1 MDEQVRRLHAII
13 DERIGLA
20 LGAPPV
26 QLERGTVE
34 SVVAS
39 LRIAMVT
46 LGAGDTPV
54 PITYASLP
62 MDLVGGDE
70 VVVLRR
76 PDGWLLV
83 LAVLGRDAPA
93 GGGSGASSH
102 DDLDDVSPDD
112 HHAQAHALVGG
123 DHSASGL
130 TTGHVVRASGATTFA
145 WAQLGHGDLSGLTTG
160 DPHTQYLT
168 KAIADAAGDLLV
180 GTGADA
186 WARLALGASGRVL
199 TSDGASAVWDQPV
212 VGQAPFALPLGLPID
227 AASNASTTLAA
238 VSGGNGGTVAVAFM
252 IPAPMK
258 VQALGVWNTDTA
270 SARAAEL
277 RLYQDN
283 GDATF
288 DFITGCD
295 ASVSFTPTAAS
306 WRQGNVGTPGTLI
319 RPGLV
324 WLVIRNTSASQGF
337 NCGRVNTGTL
347 LSAFNVRRG
356 STAAALGATVDISG
370 WTPASNGQI
379 VAAITGR
386 IGAETAAF

>member
-26 QLERGTVE
+26 QLERGTVA
-34 SVVAS
+34 SVVES

-62 MDLVGGDE
+62 MDLVPGDE

-93 GGGSGASSH
+93 GGGGGSH
-102 DDLDDVSPDD
+102 DDLTGVSPDD

-123 DHSASGL
+123 DHTASGL
-130 TTGHVVRASGATTFA
+130 TAGHVVRASGATTFGF
-145 WAQLGHGDLSGLTTG
+145 AQLGHGDLSGLTTG

-168 KAIADAAGDLLV
+168 KALADAAGDLLV
-180 GTGADA
+180 ASANDA
-186 WARLALGASGRVL
+186 WARLALGGAGTVL
-199 TSDGASAVWDQPV
+199 TSSGGTAAWEQAV
-212 VGQAPFALPLGLPID
+212 VGQAPFALPLGLPLD
-227 AASNASTTLAA
+227 AVSNANTTLTA
-238 VSGGNGGTVAVAFM
+238 VSGGNGGAVAIAFP
-252 IPAPMK
+252 IPSPMK
-258 VQALGVWNTDTA
+258 VQALGVWNTDTTLLR
-270 SARAAEL
+270 SVEL
-277 RLYQDN
+277 RLFQDN

-288 DFITGCD
+288 DFLTGTD
-295 ASVSFTPTAAS
+295 ATLSFTPTVAS
-306 WRQGNVGTPGTLI
+306 WRQGNIATPGTLI
-319 RPGLV
+319 KPGVV
-324 WLVIRNTSASQGF
+324 WLVIRNTSASNAF
-337 NCGRVNTGTL
+337 NLGRVNTGTL

-356 STAAALGATVDISG
+356 ANVAALGATVDISA
-370 WTPASNGQI
+370 WTAAANGQI

-386 IGAETAAF
+386 IGAEAAGF